1 MTVEDS
7 LHATATELEI
17 ERRDENEEQLR
28 KIIVDRIRD
37 LIHTDFQKLVN
48 ILYRMDVSETKL
60 KRMLEENP
68 ESDAGV
74 IIAELIIE
82 RQAQKIRL
90 RNEQSNISKN
100 NTDIPEE
107 DRWWISREMWIVRRE
122 FTPLCADAEALAQ
135 ALGAGGFLIKH

>member
-7 LHATATELEI
+7 IQAAATELEI

-28 KIIVDRIRD
+28 KIIIDRIRD
-37 LIHTDFQKLVN
+37 LIHSDFQKLVN

-68 ESDAGV
+68 DNDAGV

-82 RQAQKIRL
+82 R
-90 RNEQSNISKN
+90 
-100 NTDIPEE
+100 
-107 DRWWISREMWIVRRE
+107 
-122 FTPLCADAEALAQ
+122 
-135 ALGAGGFLIKH
+135 